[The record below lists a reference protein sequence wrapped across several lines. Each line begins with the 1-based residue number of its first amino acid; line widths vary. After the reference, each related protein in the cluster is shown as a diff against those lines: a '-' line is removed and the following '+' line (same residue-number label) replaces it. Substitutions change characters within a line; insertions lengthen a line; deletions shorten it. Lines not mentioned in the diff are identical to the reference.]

1 MLRGVEVS
9 LFIGPAVPIPAP
21 RAAMDALT
29 RITVTQSA
37 APRTPGGFELEFQL
51 DNRSPLHTL
60 FLLTGGSQLP
70 IFRVVVMVTVN
81 GTPDVL
87 IDGVV
92 TKQSVKPGA
101 GTGHSMMTVTGVDL
115 TAVLGL
121 IDFSGIPYPGM
132 ADEIQVMLIL
142 AKYAFLGIVPV
153 VLPTILPTVESPTT
167 HYDTQWGNDLD
178 YIEQKA
184 EETGYVFHLTA
195 GPVPGVSTAYWG
207 PVVKVGVPQ
216 PALNLD
222 MDAHSNVKTLSF
234 DFDAERKVQPIVF
247 IQNKETKLPIPI
259 PIPDIT
265 PLKPPLGL
273 VPPLA
278 RKIQKVPGTGGLS
291 PVRAALLGLAKA
303 ARSDDAVKATGTID
317 VTRYGRVLQVRKL
330 VGVRGAGAAFDGLY
344 FVEKVAHTISR
355 GSYEQ
360 SFTLTRNGLVSTVP
374 MVVA

>member
-101 GTGHSMMTVTGVDL
+101 GTGHSLMTVTGVDL

-132 ADEIQVMLIL
+132 ADEIQVLLIL

-222 MDAHSNVKTLSF
+222 MDAYSNVKTLSF

>member
-9 LFIGPAVPIPAP
+9 LFIGPAIPIPAP

-132 ADEIQVMLIL
+132 ADEIQVLLIL

-184 EETGYVFHLTA
+184 EETGYVFYLTA

-278 RKIQKVPGTGGLS
+278 KKIQKVPGTGGLS